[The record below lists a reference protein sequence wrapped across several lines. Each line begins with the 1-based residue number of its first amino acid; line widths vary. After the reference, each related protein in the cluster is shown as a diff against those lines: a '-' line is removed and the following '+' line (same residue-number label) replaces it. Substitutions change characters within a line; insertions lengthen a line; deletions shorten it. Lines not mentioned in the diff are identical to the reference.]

1 MSDVILWLVIGLVAG
16 GVASLVLPGRSPD
29 GVLQA
34 IIIGT
39 LGGVFGGFVL
49 DAFEAGAAATW
60 LGALGVAVIGAVVLL
75 HVMRSVDR
83 TARI

>member
-1 MSDVILWLVIGLVAG
+1 MSDVVLWLVVGLVAG
-16 GVASLVLPGRSPD
+16 GAAGYVLPGSSPD

-49 DAFEAGAAATW
+49 DTLDVADSVTW
-60 LGALGVAVIGAVVLL
+60 IGALGGSVAGAMLL
-75 HVMRSVDR
+75 LFVMRSVDR
-83 TARI
+83 TTRI